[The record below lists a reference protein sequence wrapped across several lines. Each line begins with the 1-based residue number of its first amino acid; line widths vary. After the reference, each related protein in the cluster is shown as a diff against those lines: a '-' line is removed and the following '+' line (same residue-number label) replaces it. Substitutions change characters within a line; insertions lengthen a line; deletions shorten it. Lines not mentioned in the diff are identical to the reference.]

1 MKVRTPSHVLP
12 LVSLSIGSR
21 SRRNSMT
28 GGYDSVLVLERVSAL
43 YSVALP
49 TVFTRPTLSGY
60 LTEISETRIVKLR

>member
-1 MKVRTPSHVLP
+1 MKIRTPSHVLP

-43 YSVALP
+43 YSVAHP
-49 TVFTRPTLSGY
+49 RENV
-60 LTEISETRIVKLR
+60 I